1 MAAAPVAVPPAD
13 QPVQQPESAPR
24 LQLQE
29 GHIQSCTGYLK
40 RRTKILKRW
49 KKGWISIEPGKFLQK
64 LQACMLRKREKRAK
78 FVWG

>member
-1 MAAAPVAVPPAD
+1 MAAAPPVD

-29 GHIQSCTGYLK
+29 GSIQGCTGYLK

-49 KKGWISIEPGKFLQK
+49 KKGWISIVPGEFLQ
-64 LQACMLRKREKRAK
+64 QACVQQKAK
-78 FVWG
+78 VM